1 MEPDD
6 DLQLHKLLREW
17 EAPNAPPSLEG
28 RVLGR
33 RTSWWRFLLTGQIR
47 VPVPVGLAAVAALI
61 AMGVVVARERVR
73 GAARPPVPEPARAI
87 FNLKDF
93 RPVQNARVRVIRSEN
108 ANR

>member
-6 DLQLHKLLREW
+6 DLQLHELLREW
-17 EAPNAPPSLEG
+17 EAPNALPSLDG

-33 RTSWWRFLLTGQIR
+33 RVSWWRFLLTGQIR
-47 VPVPVGLAAVAALI
+47 VPVPVGLAAMAALI
-61 AMGVVVARERVR
+61 AMGVLLARDRGRVA
-73 GAARPPVPEPARAI
+73 VPAPAPESARAI

-93 RPVQNARVRVIRSEN
+93 QPVENARVRVIRSAC